1 MYPFIHILDFE
12 IKSYIVLYLIA
23 FIVATFLLKHELK
36 RNNYPRYLYATL
48 MIVGLIT
55 GIIGSKIYYLFI
67 TWNESILNPFGI
79 IFNISGSGWYGGFI
93 LGGISIVLTLK
104 IKKLPVLKILDVLI
118 PIVPICQVIGRLG
131 CFLAGCCQGIPS
143 DVPWALSY
151 QNGLYPADVKVH
163 PAPLYEMFVSIC
175 VFWLLWKLRKK
186 ETPTGLKLGLYLIL
200 ASLGRFAVEFYRL
213 NPKVLLGFTVPQ
225 IIACL
230 SIMLGVFIIINVK
243 RKDANYWK

>member
-79 IFNISGSGWYGGFI
+79 IFNISGSGWYGAFI
-93 LGGISIVLTLK
+93 FGGISIVLTLK

-151 QNGLYPADVKVH
+151 QNGLYPAYVKVH

-230 SIMLGVFIIINVK
+230 SIMLGAFIIINVK
-243 RKDANYWK
+243 RKNAN